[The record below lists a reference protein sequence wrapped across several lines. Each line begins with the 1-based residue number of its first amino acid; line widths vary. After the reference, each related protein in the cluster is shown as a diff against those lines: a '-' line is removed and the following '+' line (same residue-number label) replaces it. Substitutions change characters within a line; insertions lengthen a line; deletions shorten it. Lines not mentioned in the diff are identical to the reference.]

1 MEQNQRRRIGLPLTV
16 LIVSLL
22 LLLLGTALTLLN
34 GELKR
39 RTQLDAAGLQATLDG
54 VKAAYLEAGAKL
66 AEGENAAQSDAATYA
81 QLLYDQQLNTLI
93 AQAAPEQE
101 ALVRLVIRVL
111 PYVPYRFPL
120 LAAGGVLTLM
130 GAVWLAVRIRAAR
143 KAGQNAGQAASARTI
158 QTLENGEHRS
168 YAQHTS
174 QTETHTN
181 QRMLESQ
188 RQPVSVPAYCRGCGA
203 RLRQGAHFCGS
214 CGRHVG

>member
-16 LIVSLL
+16 LIVGLL
-22 LLLLGTALTLLN
+22 LLLLGMALTLLN

-39 RTQLDAAGLQATLDG
+39 RTQLDAAGLQATLNG

-81 QLLYDQQLNTLI
+81 QLLYDEQLNTLI
-93 AQAAPEQE
+93 AQVAPEQE
-101 ALVRLVIRVL
+101 ALVRFVIRVL

-130 GAVWLAVRIRAAR
+130 GTVWLAVRIRAAR
-143 KAGQNAGQAASARTI
+143 KAGQAASVRTL
-158 QTLENGEHRS
+158 QPMESGEHRS
-168 YAQHTS
+168 RVQPTLP
-174 QTETHTN
+174 TETHTS

-188 RQPVSVPAYCRGCGA
+188 SQPASAPAPAYCSGCGA

-214 CGRHVG
+214 CGRHVGR